1 MATAPNPMLAGGG
14 GGGPQNPMLATI
26 MGALQNKTSNPGQKF
41 SEQAADLQGAD
52 PTMVLRQLEDVNK
65 ILGVLFVKTFE
76 TLPNLANQI
85 SATMKQLSRALKEAQ
100 QGSSVSEVVGKGE
113 AGGPPPIRF
122 SPAMGG
128 ENSSPGMSVGAP

>member
-1 MATAPNPMLAGGG
+1 MSTAPNPMLAGGG
-14 GGGPQNPMLATI
+14 GGGTPNPMLAQI

-76 TLPNLANQI
+76 NLPNIANNI
-85 SATMKQLSRALKEAQ
+85 SATMKTLSRAIKEAQ
-100 QGSSVSEVVGKGE
+100 QGSSTAEVVGKP
-113 AGGPPPIRF
+113 AGPPPINF
-122 SPAMGG
+122 SAAQGG